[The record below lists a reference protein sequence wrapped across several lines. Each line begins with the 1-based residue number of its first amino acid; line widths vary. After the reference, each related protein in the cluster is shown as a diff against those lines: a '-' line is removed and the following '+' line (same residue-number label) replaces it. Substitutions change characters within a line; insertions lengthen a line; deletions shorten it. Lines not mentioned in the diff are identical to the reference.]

1 MVVEHG
7 KYCVVLLK
15 DFFLTYIHRLLHN
28 DDVKDNFFE
37 KQVIKLFDY
46 QFITENALVEQRQ
59 KLFNFLRYVLYQ
71 WDLNRCWC
79 LLSFYFAPPNTR
91 EMTNNTSWCCIVL
104 DRKFLNL
111 KVKKLTKVFQVT
123 FLSQEV
129 INPAMLLA
137 TDSIF
142 DAEY

>member
-1 MVVEHG
+1 VEHG

-59 KLFNFLRYVLYQ
+59 KLFNFLRYIYTI
-71 WDLNRCWC
+71 
-79 LLSFYFAPPNTR
+79 SMGP
-91 EMTNNTSWCCIVL
+91 
-104 DRKFLNL
+104 
-111 KVKKLTKVFQVT
+111 
-123 FLSQEV
+123 
-129 INPAMLLA
+129 
-137 TDSIF
+137 
-142 DAEY
+142 

>member
-59 KLFNFLRYVLYQ
+59 KLFNFLRYIYTI
-71 WDLNRCWC
+71 
-79 LLSFYFAPPNTR
+79 SMGP
-91 EMTNNTSWCCIVL
+91 
-104 DRKFLNL
+104 
-111 KVKKLTKVFQVT
+111 
-123 FLSQEV
+123 
-129 INPAMLLA
+129 
-137 TDSIF
+137 
-142 DAEY
+142 